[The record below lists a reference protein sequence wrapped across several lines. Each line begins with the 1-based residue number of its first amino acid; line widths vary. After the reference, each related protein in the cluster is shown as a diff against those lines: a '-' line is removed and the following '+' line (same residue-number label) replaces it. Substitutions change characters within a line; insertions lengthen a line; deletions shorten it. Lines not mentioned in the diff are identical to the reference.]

1 MTRLLPILLL
11 FLPTLALAADVKPGK
26 TRVNNR
32 CTSYAMCAAQSG
44 TGECVSGS
52 DEIVHHVGFMAN
64 YTFYSTRST
73 STTYSCDIY
82 TNSEGF
88 NGRAGEDQ
96 VNTASITDAV
106 PVYTMRVLLRHFWI
120 ACDVNSSDDV
130 VNIDVLICGVP

>member
-1 MTRLLPILLL
+1 MTRLLPIILLR
-11 FLPTLALAADVKPGK
+11 LPTLALAADVKPGK

-52 DEIVHHVGFMAN
+52 DEIVQHVGFMAN

-73 STTYSCDIY
+73 STDYICNIF
-82 TNSEGF
+82 TNDEGYL
-88 NGRAGEDQ
+88 GGTPASDQ
-96 VNTASITDAV
+96 VNTASITDEV

-120 ACDVNSSDDV
+120 ACSTNTGGVI
-130 VNIDVLICGVP
+130 NIDVLICGVP